1 MQLDEIY
8 ISLIVRHLKN
18 EISEDEKYRLFKWV
32 YANPDNE
39 KYFYT
44 LKDIWETAK
53 YDQVTAG
60 AGTDAEWEKL
70 TLSAIKRETDH
81 FSRKK
86 SVKRFLWQAARIA
99 AIVIIAFGLGFFI
112 QNYLPDEEN
121 YARVNVPYGAKSQIE
136 LPDGSKVWVNSGS
149 TLKYPAGFDGKETDL
164 FLDGEAFFEIVKNP
178 KRKVNIKTS
187 TLTIQVLGTRF
198 NVKSYNDEDVVE
210 TTLVNGSI
218 SITGKV
224 GNRVIEEPIL
234 LKPREQ
240 ATLIKSKGS
249 LSLGQISNHD
259 KQPAR
264 EEITK
269 HESEIAGRTSPV
281 QPRLNISESVDI
293 ERFVSWKDNR
303 LVFKNEALESLT
315 RRLERWYNVEIS
327 IEDEDLKYSRYTG
340 TFEKETVE
348 QAIEALSISLPFE
361 YNIDKNQIKII
372 KKKS

>member
-1 MQLDEIY
+1 
-8 ISLIVRHLKN
+8 
-18 EISEDEKYRLFKWV
+18 
-32 YANPDNE
+32 
-39 KYFYT
+39 
-44 LKDIWETAK
+44 
-53 YDQVTAG
+53 
-60 AGTDAEWEKL
+60 
-70 TLSAIKRETDH
+70 
-81 FSRKK
+81 
-86 SVKRFLWQAARIA
+86 
-99 AIVIIAFGLGFFI
+99 
-112 QNYLPDEEN
+112 
-121 YARVNVPYGAKSQIE
+121 
-136 LPDGSKVWVNSGS
+136 VWVNSGS